1 MLKWLKILLM
11 LQNPRIVGTPLRVL
25 RELRRRGI
33 ERLPGKVGSELQ
45 KKRPGLATLRYVAQR
60 PWWRVGFSPDS
71 HWAT

>member
-45 KKRPGLATLRYVAQR
+45 K
-60 PWWRVGFSPDS
+60 
-71 HWAT
+71 